1 MTAPRWI
8 CILSLLLLWAGATP
22 VIAQDSGRKGPSVE
36 HAKRW
41 KEMKSQRKQDMRR
54 RFDRLHGMD
63 ADKRKAKLDRANH
76 LREIMA
82 EVYRKMDAP
91 TKARVD
97 AMTPEKRAQLLGHL
111 ALEEARS
118 RSREARLILG
128 SDKRQGPDGTQG
140 RGPSRQQ
147 SKAIHEEFLRNAR
160 KKLGD
165 HVKENGLPEGLSQE
179 GWKRFHKLK
188 GRKFGHE
195 LRRLS
200 EKHPELIKVIGP
212 PPGRPVIDR
221 ERWELHRAMRLPP
234 QEHMGLMGGGGKKAH
249 QKEMTRR
256 RKRVM
261 EVLTRQKNMT
271 AESLKE
277 LKASSDREFMKW
289 MRSRMRP
296 DRGPQG
302 ERRRGPGGKPRTG
315 PERRPGMGPPPGHR
329 PPHEGA
335 GRPPRG
341 GRPPGDGV
349 SPHPDKR
356 RKPRP
361 PRRN

>member
-1 MTAPRWI
+1 MSATRWI

-22 VIAQDSGRKGPSVE
+22 VAAQESGREGPGVQRSQ
-36 HAKRW
+36 RW

-63 ADKRKAKLDRANH
+63 ADKRRAKLDRAKH

-82 EVYRKMDAP
+82 EVYRKMDGP
-91 TKARVD
+91 TKKRVD
-97 AMTPEKRAQLLGHL
+97 ALTPEKRSQLLGHL

-128 SDKRQGPDGTQG
+128 SEKRQGPDA
-140 RGPSRQQ
+140 RHLSRQQ
-147 SKAIHEEFLRNAR
+147 SKEMHEAFLRNAR

-165 HVKENGLPEGLSQE
+165 YIKKNGLPKGISQDD
-179 GWKRFHKLK
+179 WNRFRKLK

-200 EKHPELIKVIGP
+200 EKYPELIKVIGR
-212 PPGRPVIDR
+212 PPGRPVIDQ
-221 ERWELHRAMRLPP
+221 ERWELHQAMRLPP
-234 QEHMGLMGGGGKKAH
+234 REHMGLMGSGGKKAH
-249 QKEMTRR
+249 KKEMASR

-261 EVLTRQKNMT
+261 AVLKSQKGMT
-271 AESLKE
+271 PESLKKLE
-277 LKASSDREFMKW
+277 ASSDREFMKW
-289 MRSRMRP
+289 MRSRL
-296 DRGPQG
+296 GPEKGAKG
-302 ERRRGPGGKPRTG
+302 ERRHGPDGPPRMGPERGPGV
-315 PERRPGMGPPPGHR
+315 GPPPGHR

-335 GRPPRG
+335 GRPPHR
-341 GRPPGDGV
+341 GRPPGDRI

-361 PRRN
+361 PRKD